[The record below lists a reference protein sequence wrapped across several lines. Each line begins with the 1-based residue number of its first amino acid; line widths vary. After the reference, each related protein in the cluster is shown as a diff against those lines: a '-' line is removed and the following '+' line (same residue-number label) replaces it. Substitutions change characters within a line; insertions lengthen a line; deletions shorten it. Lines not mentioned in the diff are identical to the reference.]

1 MNWKPLAY
9 IGMWSYSIYLWQ
21 ELFLDHEKTGLGI
34 PLPYNV
40 ILTFAVSILSYYFV
54 EQKFLKLKDRFT

>member
-1 MNWKPLAY
+1 
-9 IGMWSYSIYLWQ
+9 MWSYSIYLWQ
-21 ELFLDHEKTGLGI
+21 DSFSYHEKTGLGI